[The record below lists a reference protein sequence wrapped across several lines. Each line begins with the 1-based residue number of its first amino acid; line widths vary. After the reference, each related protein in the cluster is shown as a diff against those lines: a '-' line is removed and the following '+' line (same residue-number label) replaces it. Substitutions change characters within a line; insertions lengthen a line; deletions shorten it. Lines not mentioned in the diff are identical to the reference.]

1 MNEIKKTIAIKND
14 HFNFGIKEISVI
26 ATPRDDYKIL
36 DNVNCSELIILDYF
50 TRYFNNKEFADKKC
64 AVIFDPEYPTGGFSS
79 SLSFCNALAECPQKS
94 FIGMVSMSQSCDN
107 LILSISYPRNVHEYY
122 FIKFAKV

>member
-1 MNEIKKTIAIKND
+1 MNEIKQTIAIKND
-14 HFNFGIKEISVI
+14 HFNFGIKEISVS
-26 ATPRDDYKIL
+26 ATPRDDNKY
-36 DNVNCSELIILDYF
+36 DGGCSELIILDYF

-64 AVIFDPEYPTGGFSS
+64 AVIFDPKYPTGGFSS

-94 FIGMVSMSQSCDN
+94 FVGMVSMTQNGDN
-107 LILSISYPRNVHEYY
+107 LILSISYPQNVHEYY